1 MRTFPVCLSAAL
13 LFGAVACNKSKPAPP
28 APAASVAA
36 PASASAAAPAAPAE
50 KPWYAGAWSGTYAAE
65 RFAIEL
71 PIGMVPA
78 WTKDDGSKASGS
90 GKISL
95 EVSPEGTVSGKA
107 EGPLGKHV
115 ARGSVEA
122 DTLRVEFVPEQ
133 SSTDA
138 FRGVLFVT
146 RDGDSAK
153 GELRASSGDSLTV
166 RRANVTLAKAP

>member
-1 MRTFPVCLSAAL
+1 VAL
-13 LFGAVACNKSKPAPP
+13 FVAVASCKKSEPAPP
-28 APAASVAA
+28 SPAASAVAQ
-36 PASASAAAPAAPAE
+36 ASASAAPAAPE

-71 PIGMVPA
+71 PIGNVPA
-78 WTKDDGSKASGS
+78 WKKDDGSKASGA

-95 EVSPEGTVSGKA
+95 EVSPEGTVSGSA
-107 EGPLGKHV
+107 DGPLGKHV

-122 DTLRVEFVPEQ
+122 DTLRVEFVPEA
-133 SSTDA
+133 TGADT
-138 FRGVLFVT
+138 FRGVMLVT
-146 RDGDSAK
+146 REGDSAK

>member
-1 MRTFPVCLSAAL
+1 MRTHCFVALGLFVAA
-13 LFGAVACNKSKPAPP
+13 ASCKKSEPAPP

-36 PASASAAAPAAPAE
+36 APASGSAAPAAPE

-71 PIGMVPA
+71 PIGNVPA
-78 WTKDDGSKASGS
+78 WKKDDGSKASGA

-95 EVSPEGTVSGKA
+95 EVSPEGTVSGSA
-107 EGPLGKHV
+107 DGPLGKHV

-122 DTLRVEFVPEQ
+122 DTLRVEFVPEAAGAD
-133 SSTDA
+133 T
-138 FRGVLFVT
+138 FRGVMLVT
-146 RDGDSAK
+146 REGDSAK

-166 RRANVTLAKAP
+166 RRADVTLAKAP

>member
-1 MRTFPVCLSAAL
+1 VAA
-13 LFGAVACNKSKPAPP
+13 
-28 APAASVAA
+28 AA
-36 PASASAAAPAAPAE
+36 PASASAAPAAPE

-78 WTKDDGSKASGS
+78 WKKDDGSKASGS
-90 GKISL
+90 GKIAL
-95 EVSPEGTVSGKA
+95 DVSPEGTVSGTA
-107 EGPLGKHV
+107 DGPLGKHV

-133 SSTDA
+133 SGTDA
-138 FRGVLFVT
+138 FRGVMFVT
-146 RDGDSAK
+146 REGDSAK

>member
-1 MRTFPVCLSAAL
+1 M
-13 LFGAVACNKSKPAPP
+13 ACNKSDPAPP
-28 APAASVAA
+28 APAASVAVA
-36 PASASAAAPAAPAE
+36 TPSASAAAPAAKE

-78 WTKDDGSKASGS
+78 WKKDDGAKASGS

-133 SSTDA
+133 SGTDA
-138 FRGVLFVT
+138 FRGVMFVT
-146 RDGDSAK
+146 REGDSAK